1 MALELYVIIVYM
13 NNKIIW
19 VFGPSA
25 AGKETFIKYI
35 KNSKERELL
44 ARLGWA
50 NKNIVVCDESI
61 DWIVQEDNDE
71 NELLR
76 KKLNKV
82 IEAYSKNNTNS
93 IILIKGQDLDLDNNT
108 LNAVKESL
116 PNNEH
121 EIIFLYV
128 DFDILY
134 QRYVTK
140 KWWNKTMT
148 REICKDWARDQ
159 IDLITRHQNSGFK
172 IKALTSTSNEY
183 LDTNF
188 PPVL

>member
-1 MALELYVIIVYM
+1 MG
-13 NNKIIW
+13 NKIIW

-35 KNSKERELL
+35 KNNKPAELL
-44 ARLGWA
+44 ARLGWV
-50 NKNIVVCDESI
+50 NKNIIVCDESL
-61 DWIVQEDNDE
+61 DWVVQETNDG
-71 NELLR
+71 NKLLR

-82 IEAYSKNNTNS
+82 IEEYSQNNINS
-93 IILIKGQDLDLDNNT
+93 IILIKGQDLDFNNNT
-108 LNAVKESL
+108 LNIVKESL
-116 PNNEH
+116 SNDEH

-134 QRYVTK
+134 QRYMTK
-140 KWWNKTMT
+140 KWWDETMT
-148 REICKDWARDQ
+148 RDVCKDWAKKQ
-159 IDLITRHQNSGFK
+159 INLLTRHQDRGFK
-172 IKALTSTSNEY
+172 IKALDSTSNEY

>member
-1 MALELYVIIVYM
+1 M

-25 AGKETFIKYI
+25 VGKETFINYI
-35 KNSKERELL
+35 KNNQPTELL
-44 ARLGWA
+44 VGLGWI

-61 DWIVQEDNDE
+61 NWVVQDDNDG

-82 IEAYSKNNTNS
+82 IKEYSKNNTNS

-108 LNAVKESL
+108 INIVKESL
-116 PNNEH
+116 LTDEH

-134 QRYVTK
+134 QRYTTK
-140 KWWNKTMT
+140 KWWNETMT
-148 REICKDWARDQ
+148 RNVCKDWAREQ
-159 IDLITRHQNSGFK
+159 INLLLNYQANNFK
-172 IKALTSTSNEY
+172 IKALDTSSDKY
-183 LDTNF
+183 LEINF